1 MGSGIADFRFQQDC
15 DVHVSQPSRIS
26 QHAAEQDDSG
36 HGVHELLRAVDEV
49 HSFQE
54 LRQDPFRG
62 SMVNGARCRCIC
74 QGLSARGE
82 LKCFPSVRFVFFSD
96 KSQIH
101 QLVQEGPG
109 SPWFQCKVKF
119 SGISC
124 ESGEAMTPH
133 EIPYFE
139 GWVSCNLLIGN
150 NAHLF
155 SIPFIKLHA
164 VAWIE
169 PFSAVDCVASPRPR
183 GDRAEWRLQ
192 CENME

>member
-1 MGSGIADFRFQQDC
+1 MGRAADAFAKACPLEVSSNVFRLFDLSFS
-15 DVHVSQPSRIS
+15 VINPKSTSLFKK
-26 QHAAEQDDSG
+26 A
-36 HGVHELLRAVDEV
+36 LAVLG
-49 HSFQE
+49 F
-54 LRQDPFRG
+54 
-62 SMVNGARCRCIC
+62 
-74 QGLSARGE
+74 SAR
-82 LKCFPSVRFVFFSD
+82 SN
-96 KSQIH
+96 
-101 QLVQEGPG
+101 
-109 SPWFQCKVKF
+109 
-119 SGISC
+119 
-124 ESGEAMTPH
+124 SGEAMTPH